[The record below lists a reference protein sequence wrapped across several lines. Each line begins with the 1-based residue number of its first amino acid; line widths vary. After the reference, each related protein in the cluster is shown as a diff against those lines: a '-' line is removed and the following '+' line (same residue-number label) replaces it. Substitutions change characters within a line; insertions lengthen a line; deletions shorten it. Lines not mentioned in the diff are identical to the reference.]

1 LYEILVTF
9 LDLSMCMKSLLIHCL
24 KYEFMWDTSLSL
36 FTCQIK
42 MFFKY
47 FGNGNVACDISGVTF
62 EF

>member
-1 LYEILVTF
+1 
-9 LDLSMCMKSLLIHCL
+9 
-24 KYEFMWDTSLSL
+24 MWDTSLSL
-36 FTCQIK
+36 FPCQIK